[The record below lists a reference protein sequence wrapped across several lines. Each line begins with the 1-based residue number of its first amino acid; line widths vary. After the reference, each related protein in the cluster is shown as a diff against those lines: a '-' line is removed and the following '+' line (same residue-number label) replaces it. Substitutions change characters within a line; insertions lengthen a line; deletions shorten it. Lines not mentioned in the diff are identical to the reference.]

1 MIQEENNIQE
11 QLTSIDKEILRF
23 QQIFGGAIKMTNEY
37 LPTGNEML
45 DSVLGGGYK
54 KGLLTELSGST
65 DTGKTLLALKAVK
78 EVEKE
83 NKLTLYITP
92 TGSLNSSMLE
102 DNNID
107 KDSISILY
115 MNEADMIGPLLTQ
128 IVKPCL
134 DDIGLIVIDS
144 LADLTTTKEKN
155 SPLKANTELARSKI
169 IKSLLTRLS
178 NLVRNTSTCVLIINQ
193 ERVNIVDNESQGV
206 VSSSE
211 RWVDMCCDT
220 RVKLSKDEDDDT
232 CVEVKFKERKL

>member
-1 MIQEENNIQE
+1 MIQAENKANELASNINQDLFRYQ
-11 QLTSIDKEILRF
+11 QL
-23 QQIFGGAIKMTNEY
+23 FGGAKMANEY

-54 KGLLTELSGST
+54 KGTLTELSGST
-65 DTGKTLLALKAVK
+65 DSGKTLLALKAVK

-83 NKLTLYITP
+83 NKLSLYITP

-102 DNNID
+102 DNDID

-115 MNEADMIGPLLTQ
+115 MNEADVIGPLLTQ
-128 IVKPCL
+128 IVKPCI
-134 DDIGLIVIDS
+134 DNIGLIVIDS

-169 IKSLLTRLS
+169 IKSLLVRLN
-178 NLVRNTSTCVLIINQ
+178 NLVRNTNTCVIIINQ
-193 ERVNIVDNESQGV
+193 ERINIINNESMGT

-220 RVKLSKDEDDDT
+220 RIKLSKDEDDDT